1 MDVKNIIFN
10 GIKVENLIE
19 TDNVVSGDLILFTE
33 DVYEGEFFNAK
44 VIGRRNVLAKV
55 YRHNYGHNYITFSL
69 KVIDAIGCK
78 ADEVKEKLYIRKREP
93 NLLSKYKVY
102 RTLWKNEINRCYLL
116 DGQYVF
122 KNYLKEKIS

>member
-1 MDVKNIIFN
+1 MDIKNIIFN

-19 TDNVVSGDLILFTE
+19 TENVVSGDLILFTE

-44 VIGRRNVLAKV
+44 IIGRRNVLAKV
-55 YRHNYGHNYITFSL
+55 YSHSYGKKYITFSL
-69 KVIDAIGCK
+69 KIVDAIGYK
-78 ADEVKEKLYIRKREP
+78 SNEIKEKIYIRKREP
-93 NLLSKYKVY
+93 SLFSKYKVY
-102 RTLWKNEINRCYLL
+102 RTLWKNEVNRCYLL